1 MKKVK
6 SFESFQLLHTT
17 PISLYEKLLK
27 FEKML
32 SELKKLA
39 KMNATRK
46 VVKISSKEFADK
58 IDQSLQTAARKLKE
72 LEESGLIERIMDSDG
87 QYVVITEK
95 GKELLYREYLE
106 LKKIFED
113 EEKVCITGRVMSGFG
128 EGKYYV
134 SLEGYRRQFEE
145 KLGFSPYPGTLN
157 LRIPKEQMYF
167 RRLLDEEEGT
177 IINGFRTEDR
187 TFGEVKTFRCR
198 IKGVEGAVILPKRT
212 HYGKDVLEIISHV
225 MLRDELK
232 LKDGDEVEVE
242 VIL

>member
-1 MKKVK
+1 MCI
-6 SFESFQLLHTT
+6 T
-17 PISLYEKLLK
+17 PIDLYEKLLN

-32 SELKKLA
+32 TELKKLA

-72 LEESGLIERIMDSDG
+72 LEENGLIERIIESDG

-95 GKELLYREYLE
+95 GKEVLYREYLE
-106 LKKIFED
+106 LKKIFEG
-113 EEKVCITGRVMSGFG
+113 EERVCISGRVMSGVG

-134 SLEGYRRQFEE
+134 SLNGYRKQFEE

-157 LRIPKEQMYF
+157 LKISKEQMYF
-167 RRLLDEEEGT
+167 RRLLDEEEGI
-177 IINGFRTEDR
+177 IINGFKTEDR

-198 IKGVEGAVILPKRT
+198 VKEIEGAVILPKRT
-212 HYGKDVLEIISHV
+212 HYGKDVLEIISPV
-225 MLRDELK
+225 RLRDRLMLR
-232 LKDGDEVEVE
+232 DGDEVEVE
-242 VIL
+242 VVL